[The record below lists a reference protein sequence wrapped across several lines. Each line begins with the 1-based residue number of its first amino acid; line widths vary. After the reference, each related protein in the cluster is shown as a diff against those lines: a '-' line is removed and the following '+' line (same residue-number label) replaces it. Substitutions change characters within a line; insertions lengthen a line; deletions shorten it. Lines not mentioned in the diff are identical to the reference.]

1 MHLYPG
7 QEYPYEKIYMG
18 IFIKLGKKV
27 IGMIAEWQSSL
38 IWNIFFHFWKRK
50 KKVITCA
57 ALVGNKSGV

>member
-18 IFIKLGKKV
+18 TFIKLGKKA

-38 IWNIFFHFWKRK
+38 IWNIFFNF
-50 KKVITCA
+50 
-57 ALVGNKSGV
+57 